1 MIINI
6 LHIKVQE
13 IQIQRG
19 TFFTFLN
26 TDGKVDKVDRF
37 NISLKKLEQE
47 YQSKPKEKNKQ
58 GKKKTLNRKIQ
69 FKKKKST
76 KLKSHSFRQQKEK
89 SGKTIKK
96 KMGNDTY
103 KQ

>member
-13 IQIQRG
+13 IQRG

-58 GKKKTLNRKIQ
+58 GKKKNPK
-69 FKKKKST
+69 
-76 KLKSHSFRQQKEK
+76 QKN
-89 SGKTIKK
+89 TI
-96 KMGNDTY
+96 
-103 KQ
+103 